1 LISIGYETNY
11 LSSQWTVNTN
21 NISSNISYQD
31 YKTNPYLRYKFA
43 NKSEFLNE
51 SSGNQ
56 KHIINYGG
64 TYVSENNFD
73 SLLLSSNAYAII
85 PNDDWNACKNLT
97 ISTWFKSVDAQ
108 TSDVFFNNTTNLEV
122 WYKFD
127 GNITNMLLDSSGK
140 GRSLTNNGATID
152 NTNYRTG
159 SGSVYLNGSSQYL
172 DIDSSINPYTFW
184 NGGNGIAFAFWFK
197 LSNLTGDNARIFDIS
212 DGTTGNPVNSLF
224 VSRKGTNNGLR
235 FGIVVNTQESY
246 YDTQVPYID
255 NIWHHA
261 VWNISSSGDWS
272 IYIDDILLSKLTAT
286 YSLTAG
292 NGGNTNGG
300 QFPGGGGAGGVDIT
314 RINGFS
320 GTITPTSI
328 AIQGG
333 SANGGM
339 GGSGGNGF
347 GAGGGGGG
355 HWYSV
360 GWLSGGSGANGFVY
374 IIGPNTNA
382 EIFAQSN
389 TTYTIPISGNYTAIL
404 MGGGGGGGY
413 YNTTQGTQN
422 AGGGAGFLTMVRF
435 YAINGTVVTITVGS
449 GGGSNTNGNSSTISV
464 SNITY
469 TALGGIH
476 GGSSTKGGSGSSSG
490 GRGYYDA
497 LGVSS
502 GYNQGN
508 GSTDSNSMG
517 NAAFNAIINANL
529 NIGVTTIIPNATWGR
544 RYIGRSAFSAN
555 GWYVGNIDDFR
566 IYNRVLTPAEV
577 DTLYR
582 VPQNSLKLLEFGDT
596 FYDDNTNLVSW
607 YKFDGNGND
616 MLTDSSGN
624 GYHLINNGGSI
635 FDNGN
640 YRLGNGSVY
649 FNGSSQYLDFPAS
662 INPYTIWNN
671 GNGITFAC
679 WFKMSTSSG
688 TWARIFDF
696 ADNAINAFGSN
707 WITIS
712 RNGTGTTLYLEIN
725 INSSK
730 TNFATAISYISNNWH
745 HVVWSISSS
754 GTWSIWID
762 SVPQILS
769 GTGATGTLTGT
780 YPKML
785 PNVTWTKRY
794 IGRSGNG
801 TGDGWYVG
809 NIDDFRIYNK
819 VLTNFEVNTLFTMGD
834 NILLKKEN
842 NRLSF
847 QVNNVPVYETPYVDN
862 TWNHVV
868 WNVANSSSTQ
878 GYVEINN
885 GVKNSFNQIPLAPE
899 SRQFPPYP
907 MTAYENTFFG
917 YTYRACSFSFA
928 GTGHDPW
935 QAFDRSGT
943 TRYASAANFTGSGGG
958 VLNASTGASF
968 GVDVNYFGV
977 YLGIDMGQPI
987 IIDYYKILQPNGFT
1001 NSAARRPKYWKI
1013 YATNNDACWIGG
1025 NTNGLNT
1032 GVAYD
1037 WVQIDVRY
1045 NETQYVDTTN
1055 FYVIKTIP
1063 YRYYVISANSLI
1075 ANGDGGYFDISEW
1088 SIFGYN
1094 PTQIIQ
1100 QYPPVAMT
1108 GFDTTYA
1115 GITYRACA
1123 YNYNN
1128 TESSAPWRAFDRSS
1142 AANANRY
1149 IGANSFDINGI
1160 LNITGVSFG
1169 NDTSY
1174 NGVYLGIDMGQPF
1187 IMKYYHIIQYLYTRN
1202 PRNWKIYATNDSR
1215 CWNTTGGSFNT
1226 ASFNTDAIYN
1236 WTQIDVRSQ
1245 EISYTN
1251 LTRFILDSNN
1261 TPYRYYAFH
1270 VNALIGGTASGGF
1283 NFDIYEWQIFGFP
1296 YYSYKNRLGSVKNLG
1311 NVYLS
1316 DFNIHTT
1323 PLIPYDEDK
1332 IYGTIDLVNNSGTYT
1347 PDYTNS
1353 IIVPPG
1359 DIIPF
1364 TTTSWNTSNDL
1375 TVSGWFRTEG
1385 IQNGDVLFESI
1396 QNDIITATSDIN
1408 NHVIPNNLT
1417 TVSFNYTSNIPIP
1430 QGVTNIS
1437 FSTPGAIVAGGITDR
1452 SYPLLTTYSTSNT
1465 VSPLAIYAGNNI
1477 NIIEP
1482 YMWYKFDSGAL
1493 TVNDGTAKIDLAAIG
1508 TGGTVNT
1515 TTFVKGNASV
1525 YFANS
1530 TANYF
1535 RSSTPITNNV
1545 PLSIAFW
1552 FRIPAGN
1559 QNTYSTIGSYA
1570 RTPYAAGNLSI
1581 QFDYQ
1586 GSTAPA
1592 NKLRV
1597 YTALDTQ
1604 WNTQPTS
1611 TTSIAMD
1618 TWYHVVYTLDNS
1630 NPVNARLYINGVLE
1644 STATGSAN
1652 KVLNSSSIGNF
1663 SIGASADLSRGFIG
1677 FLDDWRFYTFAMNIS
1692 QVTEL
1697 YRGRAIFYNTRS
1709 LRLWRNNNLLEFQTN
1724 DTSISTSAVTLN
1736 NTWNHVI
1743 WNVASSA
1750 NTQGFVRINNGT
1762 KVNVS
1767 EFNTNMPLQR
1777 YPPASMT
1784 APSTLFSNDI
1794 YGYNGGTYIASAS
1807 SVYSVI
1813 DAAHNAVNY
1822 NNSSTTQANSWTC
1835 GNNGPYSSAN
1845 GSYFGTVSTIVSD
1858 TTILGEWLQIQ
1869 LPIPVIL
1876 RNYNVYTW
1884 SVDAN
1889 ALLRG
1894 PKDFRIVGSTDGII
1908 WTLVDSQTGITG
1920 YTSSGKSF
1928 TVFNNWRAYNYY
1940 RLIILSNNTDPNRYT
1955 SIQEWELNGFPLY
1968 PFKNT
1973 FGSITNKGKIWMS
1986 DFKILTNSIDTTM
1999 ENQLYNT
2006 TPDDGS
2012 TKDTK
2017 LIYENIHITSNEIRV
2032 YNTDFVKTYPYL
2044 QYEFKDS
2051 NTLTVDSSSN
2061 LRILNNDGGTNLID
2075 YGKNSLLL
2083 RNGDEAWFGSDDWNK
2098 NSNLTISTWFKTD
2111 GFKNGDEIIDFYQ
2124 DPSTYIQVEQY
2135 VKYPKEAMTSDT
2147 FTSSS
2152 TGIVT
2157 RSKST
2162 TYYDGAAYNIGR
2174 RPFNLFDTRII
2185 DSDGGNFHTAIN
2197 YTAATG
2203 IATTTYFP
2211 GYAGEGP
2218 LIDLGINIVLKQVRF
2233 YPRSLDRNP
2242 GIFRIYATNDTT
2254 KFDNLNYFGWDII
2267 HDQTVGNRL
2276 TTTNYLYGQ
2285 PTIVN
2290 INNNNSYRI
2299 YALVV
2304 NTLSG
2309 SGTTVLNF
2317 IEWELYGKEISITT
2331 PPILPVQISGGDY
2344 YYAFTN
2350 TNTVYDLN
2358 VLQDTTCDILVVGGG
2373 GGGSGRIG
2381 GGGGAGAVVYIP
2393 NATLPS
2399 GSYNISIGDG
2409 GISYSG
2415 GSENGQNTTITG
2427 NNISIIAQ
2435 GGGGTFGGHDTANG
2449 KVGGSGGGAAGP
2461 NSALNQGGATGT
2473 GSSLGGLFGYI
2484 YGNRGGN
2491 ITTARVGNPTSGTG
2505 GGGAGSAAVNINPST
2520 QRGHGGNGI
2529 LINITGNNYY
2539 WGGGGGGAG
2548 YGAMGGDGG
2557 IGGGGGGAGTGVTSV
2572 AIGGGS
2578 ALNSGANGQAV
2589 AAGDGDAIG
2598 GKGGDNTGGGG
2609 GGGGWDAGIG
2619 GKGGSGIVIIR
2630 FHSGLKI
2637 AENSSNQLSL
2647 YMNNKSI
2654 CDTTTIADNQWN
2666 HLMWNVI
2673 NNGTPYGYVKLNN
2686 SQKIMTN
2693 IPGTTLTKYPRASA
2707 NANTYVCA
2715 DGTVVK
2721 ISGSSVWTNSNDHN
2735 FYQSF
2740 NYSTSD
2746 VGWGSGVGTY
2756 VIASGLA
2763 VNTYRYDYAG
2773 EYLQIDLGETII
2785 LKNYNIFT
2793 RSSFAVRGPKDF
2805 RLYASNDA
2813 NAWTNINH
2821 NSWVLLDTQSN
2832 LSAYTDFVAKSFTI
2846 NNNNAYR
2853 FYVII
2858 TNKIFTSDTVGMVQI
2873 AELELYGY
2881 SAKTFY
2887 TTLNPIIWHQ
2897 FNDTPDIFN
2906 STPSLL
2912 YDNSTTNS
2920 TKFNMTVNSFFNDT
2934 TNLYFWYN
2942 FDVSSFT
2949 TNFGLAGSSYDL
2961 TNNNNIPSDT
2971 NDKVRGVSSAN
2982 FTSAGIMSVPSYNF
2996 STAFTSAITI
3006 CYWVKISALDN
3017 YNTIFAGTSFN
3028 IAKDIASTGYNVNIF
3043 GLNIGTYNVGSPFLL
3058 DFKADNVW
3066 YHYAWVFQKSG
3077 TQVAVTVYKNGNSI
3091 PVYSHTGGTWTPPT
3105 SNFRF
3110 SSTDGAFLR
3119 GRLDDFRIYNK
3130 ALSTN
3135 EISILAST
3143 STNFFNDTRNLAA
3156 WYKFDDNSTSMLLD
3170 SSGNSYNLVNSGSAT
3185 YDNANYKVGTGS
3197 LYLNG
3202 SSQYVSIPLSL
3213 NPYNIWYNNGISI
3226 SFWFRYSATPAGT
3239 SYNLFSFGDGA
3250 VGTIGTNIFR
3260 AWLEPVN
3267 IIRSQIIINTSTNVF
3282 YDIPTA
3288 YTANSWCHYLWTVST
3303 TGVWSFYINGVYI
3316 NPVKTQLVPN
3326 TTWTRLYMGRGVWST
3341 NDYPIGNIDD
3351 FRIYNRVLSQDEV
3364 SILYNGPNMALT
3376 INTLSAQTTNLLGL
3390 YTFESN
3396 TNLGLDTSGQGNN
3409 LTNYNVTIDTT
3420 NYKIGNSSIFFS
3432 STNTTQYLMSSS
3444 TSIFAPNSSFTYALW
3459 VKVNTNNAYQDI
3471 LSCSGLTTAPFGGFK
3486 FGIHN
3491 LNSVYMYILLWNN
3504 TSSSI
3509 ALNYGFNNFV
3519 NNTWKHVAFSITYL
3533 SSSSQ
3538 ILNVYID
3545 GVNMHTSTGFY
3556 YSGINSN
3563 LYIGR
3568 NQDTTNSNYLKN
3580 ANVDDVRFWNR
3591 ALSENEIKVIYNGGD
3606 MLAWYTFDNNNITAD
3621 SSGNSRT
3628 LTNGGGM
3635 QAEPVL
3641 FARGNGSVYS
3651 SALTSTFNLSTT
3663 AITINNSFSIS
3674 VWVRPTDLTA
3684 NTQRYVISH
3693 GTASTTNNLLF
3704 IAFNNIV
3711 STTNTLIRFG
3721 FTGNDLDTTAVNI
3734 STYLNK
3740 WTHIVVTFNW
3750 VTGGTRNIYVNGI
3763 LSATNTSASTPT
3775 FGNNFRIGYSALT
3788 TNGFIGYID
3797 DVRVYNKVLTAA
3809 DVSILYRDN
3818 PLTLAKTTGYTTN
3831 NYLYQNA
3838 YLWNGSTALTI
3849 ASTTTGLI
3857 AYYQFE
3863 NFNDSTAN
3871 ARTLTG
3877 NVKSGSGAT
3886 VPTVS
3891 NSINNQI
3898 YLLGTSSYQNISTN
3912 AWLTNAS
3919 LNVTNISFTIAFW
3932 VRVTTTGSN
3941 QYFIIQPTVG
3951 AGTGSSL
3958 FLALNTTNNLHWSHY
3973 NDDTTTTST
3982 HADMLNTWTHL
3993 AFTLDNTS
4001 RLRTIYK
4008 NGIPIHTFTGTTG
4021 STNFA
4026 ATSLR
4031 VGGATDTSTVWPSFI
4046 GFMDELRIYNKVLSQ
4061 DEIISI
4067 YNNSNFLTVANDNT
4081 YLSFNGHV
4089 SYIQSLLNLFHNT
4102 NGFSMHFVFRTSN
4115 ITSTSQILYIGNN
4128 TTDLIRVFITNN
4140 TLTFKVG
4147 FATQA
4152 TCAILANTTYIVDLT
4167 ALWTVAKDNMILKI
4181 FINGLNASTTSGL
4194 YNNTFL
4200 NVSTT
4205 GLSYYF
4211 GKAASDS
4218 TNDATPIWIQ
4228 DFRMFHYP
4236 LSEPEIAALQTGAVA
4251 YNNDGLYPGYYIN
4264 KLGSIANLGDLYL
4277 SDFRI
4282 ITEPMTPAL
4291 EDIIYN
4297 NKPEYYSIV
4306 DEDTVANTIQNMN
4319 ALYFNGSK
4327 KLETNATGINVK
4339 GNIAATGGVLSF
4351 YSDERLKT
4359 VVSGID
4365 NPVEKLMKINAFK
4378 YVPNDLAKSLGIYN
4392 TNTTEVGVSAQD
4404 VNEILPE
4411 VVSLAACDR
4420 EILDNGQTVSKS
4432 GENYLTVSYQRMVP
4446 LLIECIK
4453 ELSDEIDDM
4462 ENI

>member
-1 LISIGYETNY
+1 LKKVVIYINGVLDITYDNIEYSA
-11 LSSQWTVNTN
+11 NT
-21 NISSNISYQD
+21 
-31 YKTNPYLRYKFA
+31 
-43 NKSEFLNE
+43 
-51 SSGNQ
+51 
-56 KHIINYGG
+56 
-64 TYVSENNFD
+64 
-73 SLLLSSNAYAII
+73 
-85 PNDDWNACKNLT
+85 
-97 ISTWFKSVDAQ
+97 
-108 TSDVFFNNTTNLEV
+108 TTNLRIGA
-122 WYKFD
+122 
-127 GNITNMLLDSSGK
+127 GNNEGNPSYSSF
-140 GRSLTNNGATID
+140 
-152 NTNYRTG
+152 
-159 SGSVYLNGSSQYL
+159 YLQNGS
-172 DIDSSINPYTFW
+172 
-184 NGGNGIAFAFWFK
+184 
-197 LSNLTGDNARIFDIS
+197 
-212 DGTTGNPVNSLF
+212 
-224 VSRKGTNNGLR
+224 
-235 FGIVVNTQESY
+235 
-246 YDTQVPYID
+246 
-255 NIWHHA
+255 
-261 VWNISSSGDWS
+261 
-272 IYIDDILLSKLTAT
+272 
-286 YSLTAG
+286 
-292 NGGNTNGG
+292 
-300 QFPGGGGAGGVDIT
+300 
-314 RINGFS
+314 
-320 GTITPTSI
+320 
-328 AIQGG
+328 
-333 SANGGM
+333 
-339 GGSGGNGF
+339 
-347 GAGGGGGG
+347 
-355 HWYSV
+355 
-360 GWLSGGSGANGFVY
+360 
-374 IIGPNTNA
+374 
-382 EIFAQSN
+382 
-389 TTYTIPISGNYTAIL
+389 L
-404 MGGGGGGGY
+404 M
-413 YNTTQGTQN
+413 
-422 AGGGAGFLTMVRF
+422 
-435 YAINGTVVTITVGS
+435 
-449 GGGSNTNGNSSTISV
+449 
-464 SNITY
+464 
-469 TALGGIH
+469 
-476 GGSSTKGGSGSSSG
+476 
-490 GRGYYDA
+490 
-497 LGVSS
+497 
-502 GYNQGN
+502 
-508 GSTDSNSMG
+508 
-517 NAAFNAIINANL
+517 
-529 NIGVTTIIPNATWGR
+529 
-544 RYIGRSAFSAN
+544 
-555 GWYVGNIDDFR
+555 DDFR

-577 DTLYR
+577 DALYR

-745 HVVWSISSS
+745 HVAWSISSS

-834 NILLKKEN
+834 NIVLKKEN

-1075 ANGDGGYFDISEW
+1075 ANGEGTYFDISEW

-1100 QYPPVAMT
+1100 QYPPAAMT

-1149 IGANSFDINGI
+1149 IGANSFDINGV

-1174 NGVYLGIDMGQPF
+1174 KGVYLGIDMGQPF

-1535 RSSTPITNNV
+1535 RSSTPITTNV

-1618 TWYHVVYTLDNS
+1618 TWYHVVYTLDDS

-1677 FLDDWRFYTFAMNIS
+1677 FIDDWRFYTFAMNIS

-1709 LRLWRNNNLLEFQTN
+1709 LRVWRNNNLLEFQN
-1724 DTSISTSAVTLN
+1724 NGTSISTSAVTLN

-1743 WNVASSA
+1743 WNVASST
-1750 NTQGFVRINNGT
+1750 NTTGFIRINNGT

-1767 EFNTNMPLQR
+1767 EFVTNVPLQR
-1777 YPPASMT
+1777 YPPARMAS
-1784 APSTLFSNDI
+1784 PSTNFSSDI

-1822 NNSSTTQANSWTC
+1822 NNSSTAQANSWTC

-2111 GFKNGDEIIDFYQ
+2111 AFKTGDEIIDFYQ

-2162 TYYDGAAYNIGR
+2162 TYYDASYFAGR
-2174 RPFNLFDTRII
+2174 RPFNLFDTLII
-2185 DSDGGNFHTAIN
+2185 DNAGGNFHTAIN

-2309 SGTTVLNF
+2309 SGTNVLNF
-2317 IEWELYGKEISITT
+2317 IEWELYGKEVSLTT
-2331 PPILPVQISGGDY
+2331 PPIVPVQIAGGDY

-2350 TNTVYDLN
+2350 TNMVYDLN

-2373 GGGSGRIG
+2373 GSGGGTIG
-2381 GGGGAGAVVYIP
+2381 GGGGAGGVVYVVNKIF
-2393 NATLPS
+2393 NN
-2399 GSYNISIGDG
+2399 NINYKIVVGT
-2409 GISYSG
+2409 G
-2415 GSENGQNTTITG
+2415 GSGVDSDNRG
-2427 NNISIIAQ
+2427 NNGRNSYIYTLNESNQIVYETFIGYGG
-2435 GGGGTFGGHDTANG
+2435 GGGGTYFNSESRVKG
-2449 KVGGSGGGAAGP
+2449 KDGGSGGGSGENYSPGVVYASSSSIQGNTYYDKVNNIYIPGGYAGVAAT
-2461 NSALNQGGATGT
+2461 STSWC
-2473 GSSLGGLFGYI
+2473 GS
-2484 YGNRGGN
+2484 
-2491 ITTARVGNPTSGTG
+2491 G
-2505 GGGAGSAAVNINPST
+2505 GGGASQSYTTTGANVNG
-2520 QRGHGGNGI
+2520 RDGI
-2529 LINITGNNYY
+2529 QNDITGTNIYY
-2539 WGGGGGGAG
+2539 AAGGGAG
-2548 YGAMGGDGG
+2548 YNRGGTIGLGGKGGGGDGG
-2557 IGGGGGGAGTGVTSV
+2557 ADSLPTNGINGTGSGGGGNREASPY
-2572 AIGGGS
+2572 IGGS
-2578 ALNSGANGQAV
+2578 
-2589 AAGDGDAIG
+2589 
-2598 GKGGDNTGGGG
+2598 
-2609 GGGGWDAGIG
+2609 
-2619 GKGGSGIVIIR
+2619 GGSGIVIIR
-2630 FHSGLKI
+2630 FHTGLKI
-2637 AENSSNQLSL
+2637 TENSSNQLTVFQ
-2647 YMNNKSI
+2647 NNKSI
-2654 CDTTTIADNQWN
+2654 CVTTNIADNQWN

-2673 NNGTPYGYVKLNN
+2673 NNNTPYGYVKLNN

-2693 IPGTTLTKYPRASA
+2693 IPGTTLTKYPKAA
-2707 NANTYVCA
+2707 ATANTYGCP

-2740 NYSTSD
+2740 NNNTSD
-2746 VGWGSGVGTY
+2746 FGWGTLENAYNTTSGNALTV
-2756 VIASGLA
+2756 
-2763 VNTYRYDYAG
+2763 YRRDYMG
-2773 EYLQIDLGETII
+2773 EYIQIDLGEAIV
-2785 LKNYNIFT
+2785 LSSYNIYA
-2793 RSSFAVRGPKDF
+2793 RSTHSTHLARAPKTF
-2805 RLYASNDA
+2805 RLYASNDITC
-2813 NAWTNINH
+2813 WTNINH
-2821 NSWVLLDTQSN
+2821 TSWTLLDDEVN
-2832 LSAYTDFVAKSFTI
+2832 LAVYVANIPKSFSI
-2846 NNNNAYR
+2846 NNNTTPYR
-2853 FYVII
+2853 FYSII
-2858 TNKIFTSDTVGMVQI
+2858 INQTYTSPALGMAQI
-2873 AELELYGY
+2873 AEWELYGY

-2887 TTLNPIIWHQ
+2887 TTLNPIIWYQ
-2897 FNDTPDIFN
+2897 FNDIPDIFN

-3077 TQVAVTVYKNGNSI
+3077 TQVAVRVYKNGNSI

-3110 SSTDGAFLR
+3110 SSTDGTFLR

-3202 SSQYVSIPLSL
+3202 SSQYVDIPSVDS
-3213 NPYNIWYNNGISI
+3213 YAIWYNSGITFSLWFKMSTSSGSWARIFDFSSGTSGNPTTYLLISKSGSSTNLRIEITGNGHTTTGSWIDNTWHHIIWSI
-3226 SFWFRYSATPAGT
+3226 SPS
-3239 SYNLFSFGDGA
+3239 
-3250 VGTIGTNIFR
+3250 
-3260 AWLEPVN
+3260 
-3267 IIRSQIIINTSTNVF
+3267 
-3282 YDIPTA
+3282 
-3288 YTANSWCHYLWTVST
+3288 
-3303 TGVWSFYINGVYI
+3303 GVWTIYIDGVNLNVSITVAIPNVSWGRRYI
-3316 NPVKTQLVPN
+3316 
-3326 TTWTRLYMGRGVWST
+3326 GRSAFST
-3341 NDYPIGNIDD
+3341 DGWYVGNIDD

-3364 SILYNGPNMALT
+3364 SILYNGPNFAT
-3376 INTLSAQTTNLLGL
+3376 VSTVNSTTTNL
-3390 YTFESN
+3390 
-3396 TNLGLDTSGQGNN
+3396 
-3409 LTNYNVTIDTT
+3409 
-3420 NYKIGNSSIFFS
+3420 
-3432 STNTTQYLMSSS
+3432 
-3444 TSIFAPNSSFTYALW
+3444 
-3459 VKVNTNNAYQDI
+3459 
-3471 LSCSGLTTAPFGGFK
+3471 
-3486 FGIHN
+3486 
-3491 LNSVYMYILLWNN
+3491 
-3504 TSSSI
+3504 
-3509 ALNYGFNNFV
+3509 
-3519 NNTWKHVAFSITYL
+3519 
-3533 SSSSQ
+3533 
-3538 ILNVYID
+3538 
-3545 GVNMHTSTGFY
+3545 
-3556 YSGINSN
+3556 
-3563 LYIGR
+3563 
-3568 NQDTTNSNYLKN
+3568 
-3580 ANVDDVRFWNR
+3580 
-3591 ALSENEIKVIYNGGD
+3591 
-3606 MLAWYTFDNNNITAD
+3606 LAWYTFDNNNITAD

-3704 IAFNNIV
+3704 IAFYNIV

-3721 FTGNDLDTTAVNI
+3721 FGGNDLDTTTVAS

-3750 VTGGTRNIYVNGI
+3750 VAGGTRNIYVNGI

-3838 YLWNGSTALTI
+3838 YLWNGSTALT
-3849 ASTTTGLI
+3849 T
-3857 AYYQFE
+3857 
-3863 NFNDSTAN
+3863 
-3871 ARTLTG
+3871 
-3877 NVKSGSGAT
+3877 
-3886 VPTVS
+3886 
-3891 NSINNQI
+3891 
-3898 YLLGTSSYQNISTN
+3898 
-3912 AWLTNAS
+3912 
-3919 LNVTNISFTIAFW
+3919 
-3932 VRVTTTGSN
+3932 
-3941 QYFIIQPTVG
+3941 
-3951 AGTGSSL
+3951 
-3958 FLALNTTNNLHWSHY
+3958 
-3973 NDDTTTTST
+3973 
-3982 HADMLNTWTHL
+3982 
-3993 AFTLDNTS
+3993 
-4001 RLRTIYK
+4001 
-4008 NGIPIHTFTGTTG
+4008 
-4021 STNFA
+4021 
-4026 ATSLR
+4026 
-4031 VGGATDTSTVWPSFI
+4031 
-4046 GFMDELRIYNKVLSQ
+4046 
-4061 DEIISI
+4061 
-4067 YNNSNFLTVANDNT
+4067 DNT

-4089 SYIQSLLNLFHNT
+4089 SYIQSLLNLFHST

-4152 TCAILANTTYIVDLT
+4152 TCAIVANTTYILDLT

-4236 LSEPEIAALQTGAVA
+4236 LSEPEIAALQSGVVA

-4378 YVPNDLAKSLGIYN
+4378 YVPNDLAKSLGIDYKDKP
-4392 TNTTEVGVSAQD
+4392 EVGVSAQD

>member
-1 LISIGYETNY
+1 MSSDGYDLISIGYETNY

-152 NTNYRTG
+152 NANYKVG

-172 DIDSSINPYTFW
+172 DINSSINPYTIW
-184 NGGNGIAFAFWFK
+184 NSDNGGISFSVWFK
-197 LSNLTGDNARIFDIS
+197 IPATSATYSRIFS
-212 DGTTGNPVNSLF
+212 FGDGTIGSASANSIF
-224 VSRKGTNNGLR
+224 CAKNSTNNTLYFESR
-235 FGIVVNTQESY
+235 TNSVTSSFTTTQ
-246 YDTQVPYID
+246 TYID
-255 NIWHHA
+255 NNWHHL
-261 VWNISSSGDWS
+261 VLSISSAGIWTL
-272 IYIDDILLSKLTAT
+272 YIDSILV
-286 YSLTAG
+286 
-292 NGGNTNGG
+292 NNTS
-300 QFPGGGGAGGVDIT
+300 FTDK
-314 RINGFS
+314 
-320 GTITPTSI
+320 
-328 AIQGG
+328 
-333 SANGGM
+333 
-339 GGSGGNGF
+339 
-347 GAGGGGGG
+347 
-355 HWYSV
+355 
-360 GWLSGGSGANGFVY
+360 
-374 IIGPNTNA
+374 
-382 EIFAQSN
+382 
-389 TTYTIPISGNYTAIL
+389 
-404 MGGGGGGGY
+404 
-413 YNTTQGTQN
+413 
-422 AGGGAGFLTMVRF
+422 
-435 YAINGTVVTITVGS
+435 VVPS
-449 GGGSNTNGNSSTISV
+449 
-464 SNITY
+464 
-469 TALGGIH
+469 
-476 GGSSTKGGSGSSSG
+476 
-490 GRGYYDA
+490 
-497 LGVSS
+497 
-502 GYNQGN
+502 
-508 GSTDSNSMG
+508 
-517 NAAFNAIINANL
+517 
-529 NIGVTTIIPNATWGR
+529 GVTWTK
-544 RYIGRSAFSAN
+544 RYIGRSEFDAAL
-555 GWYVGNIDDFR
+555 YTTGNIDDFR

-624 GYHLINNGGSI
+624 GYHLINNNNAI

-649 FNGSSQYLDFPAS
+649 FNGSSQYLDMSAS

-696 ADNAINAFGSN
+696 ADNAIGTNPSN
-707 WITIS
+707 YIIIS
-712 RNGTGTTLYLEIN
+712 RIGTGTTIKIAISTNAE
-725 INSSK
+725 
-730 TNFATAISYISNNWH
+730 TNFTTTMSYVDNNWH
-745 HVVWSISSS
+745 HVAWSISSS
-754 GTWSIWID
+754 GIWSIWID
-762 SVPQILS
+762 SVLQILS
-769 GTGATGTLTGT
+769 GTGAMGTLTGT

-785 PNVTWTKRY
+785 PNATWTKRW
-794 IGRSGNG
+794 IGRSAFSA
-801 TGDGWYVG
+801 DGWYVG

-834 NILLKKEN
+834 NIVLKKEN

-935 QAFDRSGT
+935 LAFDRSGT
-943 TRYASAANFTGSGGG
+943 TRFASAANFTGSGGG
-958 VLNASTGASF
+958 VLNASTGATF

-1075 ANGDGGYFDISEW
+1075 ANGEGTYFDISEW

-1100 QYPPVAMT
+1100 QYPPAAMT

-1160 LNITGVSFG
+1160 LNITGVYFG

-1174 NGVYLGIDMGQPF
+1174 KGVYLGIDMGQPF
-1187 IMKYYHIIQYLYTRN
+1187 IMKYYHLNPYFTSRL

-1323 PLIPYDEDK
+1323 PLISYDEDK

-1437 FSTPGAIVAGGITDR
+1437 FNTPGAIVAGGITDR

-1618 TWYHVVYTLDNS
+1618 TWYHVVYTLDDS

-1709 LRLWRNNNLLEFQTN
+1709 MRVWRNNNLLEFQTN
-1724 DTSISTSAVTLN
+1724 GTSISTSAVTLN

-1743 WNVASSA
+1743 WNVASSV

-1767 EFNTNMPLQR
+1767 EFVTNVPLQR
-1777 YPPASMT
+1777 YPPARMAS
-1784 APSTLFSNDI
+1784 PSTNFSSDI
-1794 YGYNGGTYIASAS
+1794 YGYNGGMYISSAS
-1807 SVYSVI
+1807 SEYSPI
-1813 DAAHNAVNY
+1813 EAPWKAFNHDN
-1822 NNSSTTQANSWTC
+1822 STTTNTNYWSC
-1835 GNNGPYSSAN
+1835 GAGVLYSASTGAYN
-1845 GSYFGTVSTIVSD
+1845 GSVNTIISGVTV
-1858 TTILGEWLQIQ
+1858 LGEWIQIQ
-1869 LPIPVIL
+1869 LSLPIIL
-1876 RNYNVYTW
+1876 NNYNIYTTNLN
-1884 SVDAN
+1884 AN

-1894 PKDFRIVGSTDGII
+1894 PKDFRIAGSTDGVS
-1908 WTLVDSQTGITG
+1908 WTLVDSQSSITG
-1920 YTSSGKSF
+1920 YTSGGKL
-1928 TVFNNWRAYNYY
+1928 FNIANNTKAYSYY
-1940 RLIILSNNTDPNRYT
+1940 RLVIISNNANTDGFV
-1955 SIQEWELNGFPLY
+1955 SIQEWELFGFPLY
-1968 PFKNT
+1968 PFANRL
-1973 FGSITNKGKIWMS
+1973 GSINNKGKVFVSNFSIITNAMS
-1986 DFKILTNSIDTTM
+1986 TLLENS
-1999 ENQLYNT
+1999 LYAT
-2006 TPDDGS
+2006 APDDGS

-2061 LRILNNDGGTNLID
+2061 LCILNNDGGINVVD

-2157 RSKST
+2157 RCKST

-2174 RPFNLFDTRII
+2174 RPFNLFDTLII
-2185 DSDGGNFHTAIN
+2185 DNADGNFHTAIN

-2309 SGTTVLNF
+2309 SGTNVLNF

-2350 TNTVYDLN
+2350 TNMVYDFN

-2373 GGGSGRIG
+2373 GGGITRHGA
-2381 GGGGAGAVVYIP
+2381 GGGAGACIYLRNQMLTSGLYNVNVGNGGPSQYNNQSGGGVTPVNGNDSFITINNQDVYRAKGGGVG
-2393 NATLPS
+2393 NFS
-2399 GSYNISIGDG
+2399 GSG
-2409 GISYSG
+2409 YSG
-2415 GSENGQNTTITG
+2415 GSSG
-2427 NNISIIAQ
+2427 
-2435 GGGGTFGGHDTANG
+2435 
-2449 KVGGSGGGAAGP
+2449 GGSGGSFGSSAVLLTNVPYGAYG
-2461 NSALNQGGATGT
+2461 NIGGT
-2473 GSSLGGLFGYI
+2473 GI
-2484 YGNRGGN
+2484 QW
-2491 ITTARVGNPTSGTG
+2491 A
-2505 GGGAGSAAVNINPST
+2505 
-2520 QRGHGGNGI
+2520 
-2529 LINITGNNYY
+2529 
-2539 WGGGGGGAG
+2539 GGGGGGAG
-2548 YGAMGGDGG
+2548 SIGGNAIGSPYGGG
-2557 IGGGGGGAGTGVTSV
+2557 IGGSGRLIDITGIPQFYAAGGGGSGGEGGTPAKGGSGIGGDGAANLATAGSGRDATGSG
-2572 AIGGGS
+2572 GGGS
-2578 ALNSGANGQAV
+2578 GYV
-2589 AAGDGDAIG
+2589 
-2598 GKGGDNTGGGG
+2598 GGGNG
-2609 GGGGWDAGIG
+2609 VP

-2630 FHSGLKI
+2630 FHAGLKI

-2707 NANTYVCA
+2707 NANTYA
-2715 DGTVVK
+2715 YTDGTVVK

-2740 NYSTSD
+2740 NNNTSD
-2746 VGWGSGVGTY
+2746 FGWGTLENAYNTTSGNALTV
-2756 VIASGLA
+2756 
-2763 VNTYRYDYAG
+2763 YRRDYMG
-2773 EYLQIDLGETII
+2773 EYIQIDLGEAIV
-2785 LKNYNIFT
+2785 LSSYNIYA
-2793 RSSFAVRGPKDF
+2793 RSTHSTHLARAPKTF
-2805 RLYASNDA
+2805 RLYASNDITC
-2813 NAWTNINH
+2813 WTNINH
-2821 NSWVLLDTQSN
+2821 TSWTLLDDEVN
-2832 LSAYTDFVAKSFTI
+2832 LAVYVANIPKSFSI
-2846 NNNNAYR
+2846 NNNTTPYR
-2853 FYVII
+2853 FYSII
-2858 TNKIFTSDTVGMVQI
+2858 INQTYTSPGLGMAQI
-2873 AELELYGY
+2873 AEWELYGY

-2887 TTLNPIIWHQ
+2887 TTLNPMIWYQ
-2897 FNDTPDIFN
+2897 FNDTHDIFN

-2920 TKFNMTVNSFFNDT
+2920 PKFNMTVNSFFNDT

-3197 LYLNG
+3197 ISFNNS

-3326 TTWTRLYMGRGVWST
+3326 TTWTRLYLGRGVWST

-3491 LNSVYMYILLWNN
+3491 LNSVYMYILLFNN

-3684 NTQRYVISH
+3684 NTYRYIISH
-3693 GTASTTNNLLF
+3693 GTANATNNILH
-3704 IAFNNIV
+3704 IAFYNIV

-3721 FTGNDLDTTAVNI
+3721 FGGNDLDTTTVAS
-3734 STYLNK
+3734 STYLNT
-3740 WTHIVVTFNW
+3740 WTHIVATFNW
-3750 VTGGTRNIYVNGI
+3750 SAGGTRNIYVNGI

-3838 YLWNGSTALTI
+3838 YLWNGSIALT
-3849 ASTTTGLI
+3849 T
-3857 AYYQFE
+3857 
-3863 NFNDSTAN
+3863 
-3871 ARTLTG
+3871 
-3877 NVKSGSGAT
+3877 
-3886 VPTVS
+3886 
-3891 NSINNQI
+3891 
-3898 YLLGTSSYQNISTN
+3898 
-3912 AWLTNAS
+3912 
-3919 LNVTNISFTIAFW
+3919 
-3932 VRVTTTGSN
+3932 
-3941 QYFIIQPTVG
+3941 
-3951 AGTGSSL
+3951 
-3958 FLALNTTNNLHWSHY
+3958 
-3973 NDDTTTTST
+3973 
-3982 HADMLNTWTHL
+3982 
-3993 AFTLDNTS
+3993 
-4001 RLRTIYK
+4001 
-4008 NGIPIHTFTGTTG
+4008 
-4021 STNFA
+4021 
-4026 ATSLR
+4026 
-4031 VGGATDTSTVWPSFI
+4031 
-4046 GFMDELRIYNKVLSQ
+4046 
-4061 DEIISI
+4061 
-4067 YNNSNFLTVANDNT
+4067 DNT

-4089 SYIQSLLNLFHNT
+4089 SYIQSLLNLFHST

-4128 TTDLIRVFITNN
+4128 TTDLIRVFITN
-4140 TLTFKVG
+4140 TTFTFKVG
-4147 FATQA
+4147 FITQA
-4152 TCAILANTTYIVDLT
+4152 TYAIVANTTYIVDLT
-4167 ALWTVAKDNMILKI
+4167 ALWSVSKDTMVLKI

-4218 TNDATPIWIQ
+4218 TNDASPIWIQ

-4236 LSEPEIAALQTGAVA
+4236 LSEPEIAALQSGVVA

-4378 YVPNDLAKSLGIYN
+4378 YVPNDLAKSLGIDYKDKP
-4392 TNTTEVGVSAQD
+4392 EVGVSAQD

>member
-1 LISIGYETNY
+1 MSSDGYDLISIGYKANY
-11 LSSQWTVNTN
+11 LSSQWTINTH

-51 SSGNQ
+51 ISGNQ

-64 TYVSENNFD
+64 TYVSDNSFD
-73 SLLLSSNAYAII
+73 SLSLSVNAYAII
-85 PNDDWNACKNLT
+85 PTDDWNASKNLT
-97 ISTWFKSVDAQ
+97 ISTWFKTVDAQ
-108 TSDVFFNNTTNLEV
+108 TSDVFFNDTTNLEV
-122 WYKFD
+122 WYRFD

-140 GRSLTNNGATID
+140 GRSLTNNGATFD

-159 SGSVYLNGSSQYL
+159 SGSVYTNGSSQYL
-172 DIDSSINPYTFW
+172 DINSAINPYTFW

-212 DGTTGNPVNSLF
+212 DGTTGNPSNYIFISKKNT
-224 VSRKGTNNGLR
+224 SNTLR
-235 FGIVVNTQESY
+235 FCIALNNQEAF

-320 GTITPTSI
+320 GKITPTSI
-328 AIQGG
+328 ATQGG

-339 GGSGGNGF
+339 GGSGGNEF

-360 GWLSGGSGANGFVY
+360 DWLSGGSGANGFVY

-555 GWYVGNIDDFR
+555 GWYVGNMDDFR
-566 IYNRVLTPAEV
+566 IYNRVLTLAEV

-624 GYHLINNGGSI
+624 GYHLINNNNAI

-649 FNGSSQYLDFPAS
+649 FNGSSQYLDMPNT

-671 GNGITFAC
+671 GTGITFTT
-679 WFKMSTSSG
+679 WFKMSTASG
-688 TWARIFDF
+688 TFARILDF
-696 ADNAINAFGSN
+696 SDNAVGTNPSN
-707 WITIS
+707 YIIIS
-712 RNGTGTTLYLEIN
+712 RIGTGTTIKIAISTNAE
-725 INSSK
+725 
-730 TNFATAISYISNNWH
+730 TNFTTTMSYVDNNWH

-785 PNVTWTKRY
+785 PNATWTKRW
-794 IGRSGNG
+794 IGRSAFSA
-801 TGDGWYVG
+801 DGWYVG

-834 NILLKKEN
+834 NIVLKKEN

-917 YTYRACSFSFA
+917 YTYRACASGISA
-928 GTGHDPW
+928 SLWGW
-935 QAFDRSGT
+935 QAFDRSST
-943 TRYASAANFTGSGGG
+943 TRFAGG
-958 VLNASTGASF
+958 VDFTQGGLLNVTGVSF
-968 GVDVNYFGV
+968 GNDTNYKGS
-977 YLGIDMGQPI
+977 YLGIDMGQSI
-987 IIDYYKILQPNGFT
+987 TLDYYRIVQSPSLVN
-1001 NSAARRPKYWKI
+1001 RRPKYWKI
-1013 YATNNDACWIGG
+1013 YATNNDACWNATGG
-1025 NTNGLNT
+1025 TSSTPCFNT
-1032 GVAYD
+1032 GPEYG
-1037 WVQIDVRY
+1037 WVQLDVRF
-1045 NETQYVDTTN
+1045 NETQYLDTTN
-1055 FYVIKTIP
+1055 FYVNKTIP
-1063 YRYYVISANSLI
+1063 YRYYTINANMLI
-1075 ANGDGGYFDISEW
+1075 GMGTEPGGFYFDISEW

-1100 QYPPVAMT
+1100 QYPPAAMT

-1160 LNITGVSFG
+1160 LNITGVYFG

-1174 NGVYLGIDMGQPF
+1174 KGVYLGIDMGQPF

-1215 CWNTTGGSFNT
+1215 CWNTTGGSYNT

-1364 TTTSWNTSNDL
+1364 TTTSWNISNDL

-1508 TGGTVNT
+1508 TGGAVNT

-1586 GSTAPA
+1586 GSAAPA

-1618 TWYHVVYTLDNS
+1618 TWYHVVYTLDDS

-1677 FLDDWRFYTFAMNIS
+1677 FLDDWRFYTFALNIS

-1709 LRLWRNNNLLEFQTN
+1709 LRLWRNNNLLEFQN
-1724 DTSISTSAVTLN
+1724 NGTSISTSAVTLN

-1743 WNVASSA
+1743 WNVASSV

-1767 EFNTNMPLQR
+1767 EFVTNVPLQR
-1777 YPPASMT
+1777 YPPARMAS
-1784 APSTLFSNDI
+1784 PSTNFSSDI
-1794 YGYNGGTYIASAS
+1794 YGYNGGMYISSAS
-1807 SVYSVI
+1807 SEYSPVEAPWKAFNH
-1813 DAAHNAVNY
+1813 DN
-1822 NNSSTTQANSWTC
+1822 STTTNTNYWSC
-1835 GNNGPYSSAN
+1835 GAGVLYLASTGAYN
-1845 GSYFGTVSTIVSD
+1845 GSVNTIISGVTV
-1858 TTILGEWLQIQ
+1858 LGEWIQIQ
-1869 LPIPVIL
+1869 LSLPIIL
-1876 RNYNVYTW
+1876 NNYNIYTT
-1884 SVDAN
+1884 SLNAN

-1894 PKDFRIVGSTDGII
+1894 PKDFRIAGSTDGVS
-1908 WTLVDSQTGITG
+1908 WTLVDSQSSITG
-1920 YTSSGKSF
+1920 YTSGGKL
-1928 TVFNNWRAYNYY
+1928 FNIANNTKAYSYY
-1940 RLIILSNNTDPNRYT
+1940 RLVIISNNANTDGFV
-1955 SIQEWELNGFPLY
+1955 SIQEWELFGFPLY
-1968 PFKNT
+1968 PFANRL
-1973 FGSITNKGKIWMS
+1973 GSINNKGKVFVSNFSIITNAMS
-1986 DFKILTNSIDTTM
+1986 TLLENS
-1999 ENQLYNT
+1999 LYAT
-2006 TPDDGS
+2006 APDDGS

-2061 LRILNNDGGTNLID
+2061 LCILNNDGGTNLID

-2157 RSKST
+2157 RCKST

-2174 RPFNLFDTRII
+2174 RPFNLFDTLII
-2185 DSDGGNFHTAIN
+2185 DNADGNFHTAIN

-2331 PPILPVQISGGDY
+2331 PPILPVQIAGGDY

-2350 TNTVYDLN
+2350 TNMVYDFN

-2373 GGGSGRIG
+2373 GGGITRHGA
-2381 GGGGAGAVVYIP
+2381 GGGAGACIYLRNQMLTSGLYNVNVGNGGPSQYNNQSGGGVTPVNGNDSFITINNQDVYRAKGGGVG
-2393 NATLPS
+2393 NFS
-2399 GSYNISIGDG
+2399 GSG
-2409 GISYSG
+2409 YSG
-2415 GSENGQNTTITG
+2415 GSSG
-2427 NNISIIAQ
+2427 
-2435 GGGGTFGGHDTANG
+2435 
-2449 KVGGSGGGAAGP
+2449 GGSGGSFGSSAVLLTNVPYGAYG
-2461 NSALNQGGATGT
+2461 NIGGT
-2473 GSSLGGLFGYI
+2473 GI
-2484 YGNRGGN
+2484 QW
-2491 ITTARVGNPTSGTG
+2491 A
-2505 GGGAGSAAVNINPST
+2505 
-2520 QRGHGGNGI
+2520 
-2529 LINITGNNYY
+2529 
-2539 WGGGGGGAG
+2539 GGGGGGAG
-2548 YGAMGGDGG
+2548 SIGGNAIGSPYGGG
-2557 IGGGGGGAGTGVTSV
+2557 IGGSGRLIDITGIPQFYAAGGGGSGGADGTPAKGGSGIGGDGAANLATAGSGRDATGSG
-2572 AIGGGS
+2572 GGGS
-2578 ALNSGANGQAV
+2578 GYV
-2589 AAGDGDAIG
+2589 
-2598 GKGGDNTGGGG
+2598 GGGNG
-2609 GGGGWDAGIG
+2609 VP

-2630 FHSGLKI
+2630 FHAGLKI
-2637 AENSSNQLSL
+2637 AENSSNQLTVFQ
-2647 YMNNKSI
+2647 NNKSI

-2707 NANTYVCA
+2707 NANTYA
-2715 DGTVVK
+2715 YTDGTVVK

-2740 NYSTSD
+2740 NNNTSD
-2746 VGWGSGVGTY
+2746 FGWGTLENAYNTTSGNALTV
-2756 VIASGLA
+2756 
-2763 VNTYRYDYAG
+2763 YRRDYMG
-2773 EYLQIDLGETII
+2773 EYIQIDLGEAIV
-2785 LKNYNIFT
+2785 LSSYNIYA
-2793 RSSFAVRGPKDF
+2793 RSTHLARAPKTF
-2805 RLYASNDA
+2805 RLYASNDITC
-2813 NAWTNINH
+2813 WTNINH
-2821 NSWVLLDTQSN
+2821 TSWTLLDDEVN
-2832 LSAYTDFVAKSFTI
+2832 LAVYVANIPKSFSI
-2846 NNNNAYR
+2846 NNNTTPYR
-2853 FYVII
+2853 FYSII
-2858 TNKIFTSDTVGMVQI
+2858 INQTYTSPGLGMAQI
-2873 AELELYGY
+2873 AEWELYGY

-2887 TTLNPIIWHQ
+2887 TTLNPMIWYQ

-3110 SSTDGAFLR
+3110 SSTDGTFLR

-3185 YDNANYKVGTGS
+3185 YDNANCKVGTGS
-3197 LYLNG
+3197 ISFNNS

-3326 TTWTRLYMGRGVWST
+3326 TTWTRLYLGRGVWST

-3471 LSCSGLTTAPFGGFK
+3471 LSCSSYTTAPFGGFK

-3491 LNSVYMYILLWNN
+3491 LNSVYMYILLFNN

-3568 NQDTTNSNYLKN
+3568 NQDTTNSYYLKN

-3606 MLAWYTFDNNNITAD
+3606 MLAWYTFDSANITAD

-3635 QAEPVL
+3635 QAESTI

-3684 NTQRYVISH
+3684 NTYRYIISH
-3693 GTASTTNNLLF
+3693 GTANATNNILH
-3704 IAFNNIV
+3704 IAFYNIV

-3721 FTGNDLDTTAVNI
+3721 FGGNDLDTTVVNI

-3740 WTHIVVTFNW
+3740 WTQIVVTFNW
-3750 VTGGTRNIYVNGI
+3750 LAGGTRNIYVNGI
-3763 LSATNTSASTPT
+3763 LSATNTSASIPT

-3797 DVRVYNKVLTAA
+3797 DVRVYNKVLTATE
-3809 DVSILYRDN
+3809 VSILYRDN

-3838 YLWNGSTALTI
+3838 YLWNGSTALT
-3849 ASTTTGLI
+3849 T
-3857 AYYQFE
+3857 
-3863 NFNDSTAN
+3863 
-3871 ARTLTG
+3871 
-3877 NVKSGSGAT
+3877 
-3886 VPTVS
+3886 
-3891 NSINNQI
+3891 
-3898 YLLGTSSYQNISTN
+3898 
-3912 AWLTNAS
+3912 
-3919 LNVTNISFTIAFW
+3919 
-3932 VRVTTTGSN
+3932 
-3941 QYFIIQPTVG
+3941 
-3951 AGTGSSL
+3951 
-3958 FLALNTTNNLHWSHY
+3958 
-3973 NDDTTTTST
+3973 
-3982 HADMLNTWTHL
+3982 
-3993 AFTLDNTS
+3993 
-4001 RLRTIYK
+4001 
-4008 NGIPIHTFTGTTG
+4008 
-4021 STNFA
+4021 
-4026 ATSLR
+4026 
-4031 VGGATDTSTVWPSFI
+4031 
-4046 GFMDELRIYNKVLSQ
+4046 
-4061 DEIISI
+4061 
-4067 YNNSNFLTVANDNT
+4067 DNT

-4089 SYIQSLLNLFHNT
+4089 SYIQSLLNLFHST

-4128 TTDLIRVFITNN
+4128 TTDLIRVFITN
-4140 TLTFKVG
+4140 TTFTFKVG
-4147 FATQA
+4147 FITQA

-4181 FINGLNASTTSGL
+4181 FINGLNASTTLGL

-4236 LSEPEIAALQTGAVA
+4236 LSEPEIAALQSGVVA

-4282 ITEPMTPAL
+4282 ITELMTPTL

-4306 DEDTVANTIQNMN
+4306 DEDTVADTIKNIN
-4319 ALYFNGSK
+4319 ALYYNGSK

-4339 GNIAATGGVLSF
+4339 GSIAATGGVLSF

-4365 NPVEKLMKINAFK
+4365 NPVEKVMKLNTFK
-4378 YVPNDLAKSLGIYN
+4378 YVPNDLAKSLGIDYKDKP
-4392 TNTTEVGVSAQD
+4392 EVGVSAQD
-4404 VNEILPE
+4404 VNEVLPE
-4411 VVSLAACDR
+4411 VVSLSACDR
-4420 EILDNGQTVSKS
+4420 QVLDNGQTVSKS

-4453 ELSDEIDDM
+4453 ELNNEIDGVYNKH
-4462 ENI
+4462 E